1 MLVDTDATA
10 WELCATFAMS
20 VIATVFMSDAV
31 FGAWDDLRVAALLA
45 WLPVL
50 FSLGLLGVVCFLL
63 YCDMVT
69 AIDHPNFG
77 MPGALL
83 KVHLNEAIKKIK
95 FLFVFIFYLANSPI
109 KAS

>member
-31 FGAWDDLRVAALLA
+31 FGAWDALVAALLA

-69 AIDHPNFG
+69 AIDHPNLEC
-77 MPGALL
+77 PALCSRC
-83 KVHLNEAIKKIK
+83 I
-95 FLFVFIFYLANSPI
+95 SMRQ
-109 KAS
+109 